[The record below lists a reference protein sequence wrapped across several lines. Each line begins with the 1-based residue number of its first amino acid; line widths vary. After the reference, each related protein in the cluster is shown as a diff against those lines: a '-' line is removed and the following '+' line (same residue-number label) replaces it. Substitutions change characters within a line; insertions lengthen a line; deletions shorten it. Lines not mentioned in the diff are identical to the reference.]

1 MVVKNEVWYQ
11 EAAEEDL
18 GSSDLRV
25 WESQLREIVSE
36 TEMMPTPDNPS
47 LEDDLYSLRRE
58 AEEAWQHV
66 QQMLDLYP
74 DKIKEMQD
82 QIGRIRAGRLVYGS
96 DRSSLPGPSEEWDA
110 GELADEEWEAEAIE
124 DPSEEQE

>member
-1 MVVKNEVWYQ
+1 MVKNEAWYQ
-11 EAAEEDL
+11 EAEEEDL

-36 TEMMPTPDNPS
+36 VETMPTPDNPV
-47 LEDDLYSLRRE
+47 LEDDLYNLRRE

-66 QQMLDLYP
+66 QQMLDSYP
-74 DKIKEMQD
+74 DKIQEMQD
-82 QIGRIRAGRLVYGS
+82 QIGRIRAGRMVYGT

-110 GELADEEWEAEAIE
+110 GELADEEWEAETEEEI
-124 DPSEEQE
+124 PEEQE